1 MKIAK
6 DLKQVYIKEE
16 GKTVT
21 VVMEDENLKAKARD
35 KKNWARLAALAG
47 GLNSTKK
54 FLTEADELEA
64 KAKTSTT
71 SKAVGTDEFD
81 PYIGTA
87 LALAYGIFGSKN
99 KFHKWVKKNLN
110 KTEEIEKP
118 VKAKPE
124 KVEEVKKP
132 KPARKVK
139 KEEVKGE

>member
-6 DLKQVYIKEE
+6 DLKQIYIKEQ

-21 VVMEDENLKAKARD
+21 VVMEDPRVSVKAEEYSKLALLAEMFNEHEKSEEYLMKAQ
-35 KKNWARLAALAG
+35 
-47 GLNSTKK
+47 
-54 FLTEADELEA
+54 ELRKQVSVA
-64 KAKTSTT
+64 ST
-71 SKAVGTDEFD
+71 SKPLGTDEFD

-87 LALAYGIFGSKN
+87 LAIAYGIFGSKN

-110 KTEEIEKP
+110 KTAGVDKPEK
-118 VKAKPE
+118 VE

-132 KPARKVK
+132 KPARKIK

>member
-21 VVMEDENLKAKARD
+21 VVMEDPRVAAKAEEYS
-35 KKNWARLAALAG
+35 KLALLAEMF
-47 GLNSTKK
+47 NEHEKSEK
-54 FLTEADELEA
+54 FLMMAQELRKQVSVA
-64 KAKTSTT
+64 GT

-110 KTEEIEKP
+110 KTTGVEKP

-132 KPARKVK
+132 KPARKIK

>member
-6 DLKQVYIKEE
+6 DLKQIYIKEQ

-21 VVMEDENLKAKARD
+21 VVMEDPRVNAQAEEYSK
-35 KKNWARLAALAG
+35 LALLAEMF
-47 GLNSTKK
+47 NEHEKSEK
-54 FLTEADELEA
+54 FLMKAQELRKQVSVA
-64 KAKTSTT
+64 GT

-110 KTEEIEKP
+110 KTVE
-118 VKAKPE
+118 VKKSE
-124 KVEEVKKP
+124 KVEPVNEVKKP
-132 KPARKVK
+132 KPTRKIK

>member
-6 DLKQVYIKEE
+6 ELKQIYIKEE

-21 VVMEDENLKAKARD
+21 VVMEDENLKAKAQA
-35 KKNWARLAALAG
+35 KKGAARYAALAND
-47 GLNSTKK
+47 LDATKR
-54 FLTEADELEA
+54 FLRGADELEA
-64 KAKTSTT
+64 KAKISTT

-110 KTEEIEKP
+110 KTTG
-118 VKAKPE
+118 VKPE
-124 KVEEVKKP
+124 KVEPVNEVKKP

-139 KEEVKGE
+139 KTEEVKGE